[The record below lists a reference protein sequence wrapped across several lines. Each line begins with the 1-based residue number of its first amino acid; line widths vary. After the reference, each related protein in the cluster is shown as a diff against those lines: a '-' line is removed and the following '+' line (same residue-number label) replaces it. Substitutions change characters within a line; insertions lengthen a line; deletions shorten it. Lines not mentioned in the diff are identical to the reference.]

1 MTTRYRRR
9 PLAPSAALFVL
20 PVVLVLG
27 ISVGG
32 CAAKAARP
40 ATVLPLAALQTELA
54 TIFGAPPF
62 ERSIW
67 GVLIQSIDTGDTLFA
82 ANPSKLVMPASNMK
96 ILTLATSAEQL
107 GWDYTY
113 ETRLV
118 TSGTIEGGVL
128 KGDLVVIGSGDPSL
142 GNRVGDGGR
151 TMAGWADQL
160 WNAGIHAIDGR
171 LIGDDNAFEDEGVGG
186 GWSWDDLAYGYAA
199 PVGALAFDENAVEL
213 AIRPGAVVGDLGE
226 IRLRPLDGGLVVENH
241 VTTSPPDGEFALDLR
256 RAPGSARLV
265 ARGTIPLGTPELVRT
280 VSIDNPTDFFLA
292 ALDRALHARGIT
304 ITATAS
310 DIDFVFPAPETS
322 TARVLVTHRSPPLSE
337 LAMPLMKVSRNL
349 YGETLLKTLKTQDG
363 RSGTVQ
369 SGRDAVVEVLRSWGL
384 SPDTVVLSDGSGLS
398 RYNYVTVETL
408 VSVLRHLAND
418 PRHAGPFEATL
429 PVAGR
434 DGTLGNR
441 MKGTVAEGNVHAK
454 TGAVSNVRAISGYL
468 RTRDNERIVFSI
480 VANNF
485 NAAPVEV
492 DRAADR
498 ALERLAG
505 FSRKT
510 E

>member
-1 MTTRYRRR
+1 MTNSSR
-9 PLAPSAALFVL
+9 LAL
-20 PVVLVLG
+20 VVVVVFG

-32 CAAKAARP
+32 CAAKSASP
-40 ATVLPLAALQTELA
+40 VTVPPLPALQAELS
-54 TIFGAPPF
+54 TIFGAPAF

-67 GVLIQSIDTGDTLFA
+67 AVLIQSADSGDILFA
-82 ANPSKLVMPASNMK
+82 TNPTKLMMPASNMK

-107 GWDYTY
+107 GWDYTF

-160 WNAGIHAIDGR
+160 WNAGIHAIEGR
-171 LIGDDNAFEDEGVGG
+171 LIGDDNAFEDEGVGA

-213 AIRPGAVVGDLGE
+213 AIRPGAVVGDLAD
-226 IRLRPLDGGLVVENH
+226 IRLRPVDGGLLVENS
-241 VTTSPPDGEFALDLR
+241 VTTAPPDGEFVLDLR

-265 ARGTIPLGTPELVRT
+265 ARGTIPIGTPEFVRT

-292 ALDRALHARGIT
+292 ALDRALNVRGIT
-304 ITATAS
+304 VAGTA

-322 TARVLVTHRSPPLSE
+322 TARVLVTHRSSPLSE

-369 SGRDAVVEVLRSWGL
+369 SGRNAVVEILRGWGL
-384 SPDTVVLSDGSGLS
+384 SPDTIVLSDGSGLS

-429 PVAGR
+429 PVAGK

-454 TGAVSNVRAISGYL
+454 TGTVSNVRAISGYL
-468 RTRDNERIVFSI
+468 RTKDNERIVFSI

-485 NAAPVEV
+485 NAAPGEI

-498 ALERLAG
+498 ALERLAA